1 MATPFDAINSGV
13 DRARQDNAY
22 NALQRVYGDPA
33 GNPQAAA
40 ILQNSAQ
47 SAEAQ
52 PYVLRQKSA
61 LASQEESKA
70 AQEQQITTLSK
81 QNAQQG
87 ALLNGSYYIQ
97 NALDAA
103 APGSD
108 LGALAVAKFDEISS
122 KLGLDP
128 AIIASTRAD
137 IAKDPSSVK
146 GFIAAFSPRAKPTT
160 PSGALPA
167 AAIQE
172 YDYRNKLSPEQ
183 QQVFDQNK
191 RAGFTGQAVIGGVP
205 SVVTRG
211 PGPSG
216 GPAAAQPLSTL
227 PAETAAANA
236 KKLAETSGGELGKGI
251 GEKAASD
258 LPLSKTERAKA
269 KLGLH
274 AASADFDTIEDNIDK
289 AMGETGAFS
298 SGVAARTSFIGGTPA
313 ANLKARL
320 TTIASNNVLGV
331 ITQLKELS
339 KTGSTGFGQ
348 LSDREGTLI
357 QSKLAAVDQS
367 TSPSFLKQALSDLKT
382 QIQRSRKRVEDA
394 YQDDL
399 DARGEAPAS
408 GGNAPRG
415 GRVEGS
421 SIGVDFVRNPQ
432 TGKLEPAK

>member
-1 MATPFDAINSGV
+1 MATPFDAVNSGV
-13 DRARQDNAY
+13 DRARQDYAY
-22 NALQRVYGDPA
+22 NALQRVYGDTA
-33 GNPQAAA
+33 GDPQAAGL
-40 ILQNSAQ
+40 LQNSAQ

-70 AQEQQITTLSK
+70 AQEQQLTATSRQND
-81 QNAQQG
+81 QNA
-87 ALLNGSYYIQ
+87 ALLNGAYFVQ
-97 NALDAA
+97 NAIDRGADPTAA
-103 APGSD
+103 FDQISP
-108 LGALAVAKFDEISS
+108 ALK
-122 KLGLDP
+122 LDP
-128 AIIASTRAD
+128 ALAAATRAD

-146 GFIAAFSPRAKPTT
+146 AYIAALQKRVTQ
-160 PSGALPA
+160 SGQLPA

-172 YDYRNKLSPEQ
+172 YDYRSKLSPEQ

-236 KKLAETSGGELGKGI
+236 KKLAEASGGALGKEVGD
-251 GEKAASD
+251 KAASD

-289 AMGETGAFS
+289 AVGETGAFS

-348 LSDREGTLI
+348 LSDREGNLI

-399 DARGEAPAS
+399 DARGEAPAPAS